1 MSFSS
6 RVKAELSALPFENN
20 EMMAA
25 ECYGMLLFCGKFSP
39 REILLKSESAD
50 ACRRF
55 ESLLC
60 ELFSPIIERES
71 DLKLSGKG
79 RRLSRVSL
87 PIPSERTAICESLGH
102 NNRDIKLRINRA
114 NLGDEKLY
122 APFLRGAFLA
132 CGSVTHPEKGYHLE
146 LNVAHKTLAENLVLL
161 INEVEVFSVSPRI
174 TGRNHTYTVYIK
186 GSENVCDFLAYIGAS
201 DSVMEVINASVVKEI
216 RNSVNRRNNSDLANL
231 RKVTEAAARQS
242 IAIRKI
248 KKSKLYDELDDGLKQ
263 LAELRLENPDMSLK
277 ELSESLGIS
286 RSGVNHR
293 LERIMKIAESIREE
307 NDGKA

>member
-1 MSFSS
+1 
-6 RVKAELSALPFENN
+6 
-20 EMMAA
+20 
-25 ECYGMLLFCGKFSP
+25 
-39 REILLKSESAD
+39 
-50 ACRRF
+50 
-55 ESLLC
+55 
-60 ELFSPIIERES
+60 
-71 DLKLSGKG
+71 
-79 RRLSRVSL
+79 
-87 PIPSERTAICESLGH
+87 
-102 NNRDIKLRINRA
+102 
-114 NLGDEKLY
+114 
-122 APFLRGAFLA
+122 
-132 CGSVTHPEKGYHLE
+132 
-146 LNVAHKTLAENLVLL
+146 
-161 INEVEVFSVSPRI
+161 
-174 TGRNHTYTVYIK
+174 
-186 GSENVCDFLAYIGAS
+186 
-201 DSVMEVINASVVKEI
+201 MEVINASVVKEI